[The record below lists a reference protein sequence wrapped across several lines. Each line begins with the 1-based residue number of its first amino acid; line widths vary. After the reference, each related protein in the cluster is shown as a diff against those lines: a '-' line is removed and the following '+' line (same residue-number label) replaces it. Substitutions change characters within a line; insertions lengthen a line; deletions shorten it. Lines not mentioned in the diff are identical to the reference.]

1 MVYNEYTKLR
11 ILYWYQQGIHP
22 PTIHKLLREEGIK
35 ATREGVAK
43 FLQRFYRTGKRTL
56 IYLCL

>member
-1 MVYNEYTKLR
+1 MVYNKYTKLR
-11 ILYWYQQGIHP
+11 ILYQQGLHP

-43 FLQRFYRTGKRTL
+43 FLKRFYRTGK
-56 IYLCL
+56 